1 LAAFLEGTVA
11 RLRDSK
17 LTEQQNLLPFVICNL
32 LIFYTKDQRF
42 EVAAELLAHE
52 DKLRLETCFPNALDW
67 KTLRLTIECNSPLLQ
82 DDAVTELQILVSD
95 TLKTC
100 EPSSR
105 LLFSYSCILGKAL
118 FDSERFS
125 DLEHLI
131 ARCSDYLECFPEW
144 NINCGHAFFAQGK
157 YTEAV
162 SYYQAA
168 LEKSR
173 RSNKTILSVPPV
185 VLANL
190 CVALIETD
198 QNEIAEGL
206 INEILSIES
215 RSDFGHFHSTIVN
228 LLVGYLYCTKENA
241 GFGMLR
247 VLEAVEDDI
256 NITPETWVIFKKTC
270 MGVLNKAGCG
280 LCSIIPDE
288 VASKILKFLDRV
300 CNILQP
306 IPSGE
311 TGKTVQQEAKIIDD
325 LMRKVFFH

>member
-1 LAAFLEGTVA
+1 MAAFLERTVA
-11 RLRDSK
+11 CIRCSNFA
-17 LTEQQNLLPFVICNL
+17 EQQYLLPFVICNL
-32 LIFYTKDQRF
+32 LILYTKDQRF

-52 DKLRLETCFPNALDW
+52 DQLRLEKCFPNALDW
-67 KTLRLTIECNSPLLQ
+67 KTLRLTIECNSPFLQ
-82 DDAVTELQILVSD
+82 DNTVTELQILVSD
-95 TLKTC
+95 TLKAC

-118 FDSERFS
+118 FESERFS
-125 DLEHLI
+125 DLEDLF
-131 ARCSDYLECFPEW
+131 ARCSGVLACFPEW
-144 NINCGHAFFAQGK
+144 NVNCGHAFFAQGK

-162 SYYQAA
+162 SNYQAA

-185 VLANL
+185 ALANL
-190 CVALIETD
+190 CVALLETD
-198 QNEIAEGL
+198 QNGIAEGL
-206 INEILSIES
+206 INEILSIEG
-215 RSDFGHFHSTIVN
+215 RSDSGHFHSSIVN
-228 LLVGYLYCTKENA
+228 LLVGYLYCTKGNI

-256 NITPETWVIFKKTC
+256 NITPKTWVIFKKTC
-270 MGVLNKAGCG
+270 LGVLNQAGCG

-288 VASKILKFLDRV
+288 VASKILRFLGRV

-311 TGKTVQQEAKIIDD
+311 TRKTVQQEAKIIDD
-325 LMRKVFFH
+325 LMRKVFYL